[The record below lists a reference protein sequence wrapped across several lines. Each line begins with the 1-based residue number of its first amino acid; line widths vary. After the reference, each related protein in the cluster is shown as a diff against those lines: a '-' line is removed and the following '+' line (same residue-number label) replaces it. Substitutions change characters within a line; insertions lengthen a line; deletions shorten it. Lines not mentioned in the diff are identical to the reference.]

1 MDRGLADLAADRD
14 QAAQERDISY
24 AESSIDRVQDQ
35 REPRRYGMRFLSR
48 FLSFMKAGLGGAALI
63 VATASVLAQSHQ
75 PYAGLEGRAVKALSD
90 QQVADLRAGRGMSL
104 ALAAELN
111 GYPGP
116 MHVLELA
123 DSLGLS
129 DQQRATVQ
137 DLFAAMKAE
146 AIPLGEQLIAQ
157 ETELDRQFAQ
167 KTITPAS
174 LKAATQAIG
183 ITQAA
188 LRETHLKY
196 HLATVEVLT
205 PAQVRHYGA
214 LRGYKGGAHR
224 PGRH

>member
-1 MDRGLADLAADRD
+1 M
-14 QAAQERDISY
+14 
-24 AESSIDRVQDQ
+24 
-35 REPRRYGMRFLSR
+35 R
-48 FLSFMKAGLGGAALI
+48 FLSFMKAALGGAALI

-137 DLFAAMKAE
+137 DLFEVMKAE

-167 KTITPAS
+167 KTITSAS
-174 LKAATQAIG
+174 LKAATQVIG
-183 ITQAA
+183 ISQAA

-214 LRGYKGGAHR
+214 LRGYEGGAHR
-224 PGRH
+224 PRRH